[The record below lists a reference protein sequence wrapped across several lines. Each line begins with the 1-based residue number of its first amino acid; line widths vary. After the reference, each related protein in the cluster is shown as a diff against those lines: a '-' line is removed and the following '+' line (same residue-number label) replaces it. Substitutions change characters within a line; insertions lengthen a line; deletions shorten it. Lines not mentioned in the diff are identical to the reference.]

1 MRAQPFDDYRPLLIA
16 FNLATQ
22 RGDASQGA
30 GTIGPR
36 RKVVEARAT
45 RGKRSQHRI
54 AMRYGLVARHAQA
67 SQNVARRPHHHRLC
81 VRTHHFRL
89 YYILLSTNAA
99 RTRRTRYNSARVLRL
114 DNKAIAHIFYETAD
128 LMEVNG
134 DDSFRIR
141 SYRRAAEALEGHPQ
155 QVSDLMDEP
164 KKLLAI
170 PGIGKGMAANIQ
182 ELNREGKLTPHQE
195 LLKKYRPSML
205 ELLKIQGLGPKTIA
219 MLWSAFQVSDLAGV
233 EQLARDGKLR
243 ELPRMSE
250 KTEQKILKAIED
262 YRRISGRFLLDE
274 ADRTAEKLTEHLRHI
289 QGIDKITPA
298 GSLRRGRETVGD
310 LDVLVTGPCCVDDQ
324 QRADLIEE
332 ILRFPGIVQV
342 LAKGDNKVSFKL
354 RNGLQVDVRTLSPDT
369 YGAALQYFTGS
380 KNHNVTLRQRAL
392 KLGFTL
398 SEYGLF
404 RLDDNQRVAGATE
417 EEIYGKLNL
426 DCIPPEMREN
436 CGEIEAA
443 AEHKLPRLITID
455 DIRGEVHMHTVETD
469 GRNTIAEMAEAAKAR
484 GYQYIAITDHSK
496 NLAFANG
503 LDDKRAVE
511 HIARI
516 HAANDQTEGITIM
529 AGIEVDILADGALD
543 LSDSV
548 LEQMDVVVA
557 SVHSAFN
564 QESGQMTDR
573 LLQAIGNGNVSILGH
588 PTGRLLLRRDAYP
601 FNMDAVLKTALQN
614 KVAMELN
621 AYPDRLD
628 LNDVHLRMAR
638 EHGVKVV
645 INTDAHHTTHF
656 EKIKYGILQ
665 ARRAWLTPADVLNTL
680 PEKEFRQAMKRL

>member
-1 MRAQPFDDYRPLLIA
+1 LF
-16 FNLATQ
+16 
-22 RGDASQGA
+22 
-30 GTIGPR
+30 
-36 RKVVEARAT
+36 V
-45 RGKRSQHRI
+45 
-54 AMRYGLVARHAQA
+54 
-67 SQNVARRPHHHRLC
+67 
-81 VRTHHFRL
+81 
-89 YYILLSTNAA
+89 
-99 RTRRTRYNSARVLRL
+99 

-155 QVSDLMDEP
+155 QVAALCAEP
-164 KKLLAI
+164 KRLLEI

-182 ELNREGKLTPHQE
+182 ELCREGKLGPHQE
-195 LLKKYRPSML
+195 LLTKYRPSML

-219 MLWSAFQVSDLAGV
+219 LLWSAFQVSDVAGV
-233 EQLARDGKLR
+233 EKLAREGKLR
-243 ELPRMSE
+243 ELPRMSA
-250 KTEQKILKAIED
+250 KSEQKILKAIED

-274 ADRTAEKLTEHLRHI
+274 ADRTAEKLTEHLKHVE
-289 QGIDKITPA
+289 GIDKITPA

-310 LDVLVTGPCCVDDQ
+310 LDVLITGPCCLNDE
-324 QRADLIEE
+324 QRGALIDEV
-332 ILRFPGIVQV
+332 LRFPGIVEV

-354 RNGLQVDVRTLSPDT
+354 RSGMQVDVRMLPPES
-369 YGAALQYFTGS
+369 YGAAMQYFTGS

-392 KLGFTL
+392 KMGYTL
-398 SEYGLF
+398 NEYGLF
-404 RLDDNQRVAGATE
+404 RLDDERRVASATE
-417 EEIYGKLNL
+417 DEIYGALKL

-436 CGEIEAA
+436 CGEIELA
-443 AEHKLPRLITID
+443 AEHKLPKLITVG

-469 GRNTIAEMAEAAKAR
+469 GRCTIGEMAEAAKER
-484 GYQYIAITDHSK
+484 GYEYIAITDHSK

-503 LDDKRAVE
+503 LDDKRALE

-516 HAANDQTEGITIM
+516 RAANEQIGGITIM
-529 AGIEVDILADGALD
+529 AGIEVDILADGELD
-543 LSDSV
+543 LSDEV

-564 QESGQMTDR
+564 QEPQQMTDR
-573 LLQAIGNGNVSILGH
+573 LLRALDNKNVSILGH
-588 PTGRLLLRRDAYP
+588 PTGRLLLRRDAYR
-601 FNMDAVLKTALQN
+601 FDMEAVLKAALKN

-638 EHGVKVV
+638 ERGVKIV
-645 INTDAHHTTHF
+645 INTDAHHTSHF

-680 PEKEFRQAMKRL
+680 PEKEFRKAVKKQ